1 MCSTFMGAEG
11 TAGMMTDG
19 MAPVGIGAGIAC
31 VKAWDG
37 AANAVGMVGNVTS
50 FEKSGASGVSAGRNI
65 VKTGVISYH

>member
-1 MCSTFMGAEG
+1 
-11 TAGMMTDG
+11 MMTDG

-50 FEKSGASGVSAGRNI
+50 FEKSGVSTGRNV

>member
-1 MCSTFMGAEG
+1 MEAEG

-37 AANAVGMVGNVTS
+37 AVNAVGMVGNVAR
-50 FEKSGASGVSAGRNI
+50 FEKSGASGVSVERN
-65 VKTGVISYH
+65 VVNTGVISYH